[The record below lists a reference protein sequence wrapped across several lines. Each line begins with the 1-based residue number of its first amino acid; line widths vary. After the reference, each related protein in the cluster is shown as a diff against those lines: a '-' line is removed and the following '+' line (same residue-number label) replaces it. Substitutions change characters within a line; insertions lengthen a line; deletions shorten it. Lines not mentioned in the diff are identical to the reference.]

1 MKLYQEINSL
11 EEFAV
16 IAWSGAMYTINE
28 IMKDGKEKEAW
39 EYIEEMFSDM
49 QPSIT
54 TINDI
59 LWHDSESIYEY
70 CKTME
75 TDELDDDDDD
85 DEGEFGCIVDE
96 DDDEDGDD
104 DD

>member
-1 MKLYQEINSL
+1 MKVYQEINSL

-16 IAWSGAMYTINE
+16 IAWSGAIYTINE
-28 IMKDGKEKEAW
+28 IMKDGKEQEAW
-39 EYIEEMFSDM
+39 SYIETMFSDM

-59 LWHDSESIYEY
+59 LWHDSKSIYEF
-70 CKTME
+70 CGMTE
-75 TDELDDDDDD
+75 TDEFDDDD